1 MNTNPHNEHKLR
13 FKYKKHTPKFSR
25 IFLPFLVNQ
34 TQKHKHGNTHKPE
47 NWPFLST
54 KHTPKKKTQTQT
66 PTRIQFRREASR
78 SVQSNNNHLQL
89 FQISKLRLAQWLAQR
104 LVSTSTAPRGSTTRG
119 FKAWCTPSDFDRT
132 DSFSSSEARLACK
145 RHRILSLTLPSVV
158 YGHIL
163 ISHSME
169 YNIFLAMSSNLV
181 LAVANQTLW
190 WQIGPWQAMI
200 MP

>member
-1 MNTNPHNEHKLR
+1 MNTNSDLNIR
-13 FKYKKHTPKFSR
+13 
-25 IFLPFLVNQ
+25 
-34 TQKHKHGNTHKPE
+34 NTHP
-47 NWPFLST
+47 NFLGFSCPFLST
-54 KHTPKKKTQTQT
+54 KHKNTNTETHTNPKIDLSCQPNTHQKKKKKTQTQT

-89 FQISKLRLAQWLAQR
+89 FQISKLWLAQWLAQR

-119 FKAWCTPSDFDRT
+119 FKAWCTPSDSDRI

-158 YGHIL
+158 YRHIL
-163 ISHSME
+163 ISHLME